1 MKGRTKIF
9 AALCLLLGLAAIS
22 CNVLGEGF
30 KSYKEKNNPEAFKKI
45 PLTPAYQGGNM
56 YPLSF
61 GTSSGNT
68 GNRIGAR
75 LNNAVVVNPDGSVIL
90 RAENS
95 NSNAGKIAGSED
107 GITFYF
113 KEVEADKNFKL
124 QAEVEVIFFGLQ
136 SGRTELN
143 GQEAWGLMARDCVPQ
158 YSGFTMEDVKDI
170 VLDSDLWANYSPPSG
185 GKYHAGS
192 TGGTSNMI
200 MVGGVKRGARVYWR
214 TGVTDPVGDYVTN
227 SSTLSDA
234 SKSEFF
240 YYPRDNLD
248 YSQYPT
254 INDRPDFAP
263 AGSKYGLYLEKN
275 NSGFV
280 VRITPPANKGGDTA
294 YRRNPYDLTVDTVE
308 VGVGKV
314 LEYFIPEPDMLTSIN
329 QNHYYVGL
337 FASRSAEVKISNIFY
352 EEAAEEDCA
361 PRIEMLPEQF
371 IPSFEVASPGTTATA
386 DYVFYGRANVEGNIA
401 ISLNDTKLPEEA
413 GIGKWTV
420 ETSNA
425 SGKPFN
431 LFEIPVDGLKEGD
444 NVFQIAF
451 YPDKK
456 QSESGFLLAS
466 TDVVTQTFIV
476 NRKVFGQNIYVA
488 PAGKRTNTGAYDSP
502 LDIETAIAYVQPG
515 QKIIMKDGVYN
526 PLGVAIPR
534 YNNGKF
540 NTDPGAPAAPQTSN
554 PRYQDDP
561 YYKYYKV
568 LEAENR
574 DRAIIDFMG
583 HPYNKAFELR
593 GDYWVLSGFHIRGT
607 APAKKKGLTVMGKH
621 NRVEWLKTYFNGDT
635 GIQISGENAEPKVL
649 WPAYNVI
656 AYCESFYNKDEA
668 RNDAD
673 GFAAKLTVGDGNRFE
688 WCVAHNNVDDG
699 WDLFTKKETG
709 DIGIVVIEYSV
720 AYKNGYYLVNPD
732 PNSTDWSVEWGND
745 GGNGFK
751 IGGEGLAIKHIARQ
765 CIAFING
772 SDGFT
777 SNSNPALQLDHC
789 TSFDNEDRG
798 FAVYGSGSSSIVDPV
813 QNYGSRTSWLLSMY
827 SANAGT
833 HRNDGILVLPSP
845 LLNSDGDPTGQ
856 SYTNPV
862 NPGVVWYNNRSINR
876 ENTPHTIDNNIV
888 STVLPIPD
896 AIGPAPFE
904 NDLTGPIRGRFIQR
918 NPDGTFVLNDFMK
931 TKNINGTQP
940 GSTGLY

>member
-1 MKGRTKIF
+1 MKTRKTLF
-9 AALCLLLGLAAIS
+9 TALCFLLCLTAIS
-22 CNVLGEGF
+22 CNVLNEGF
-30 KSYKEKNNPEAFKKI
+30 KAYKEKNNPDAFKKI
-45 PLTPAYQGGNM
+45 PLTTASEGGNM
-56 YPLSF
+56 HRLSF
-61 GTSSGNT
+61 GTSSGGT
-68 GNRIGAR
+68 SLGR
-75 LNNAVVVNPDGSVIL
+75 LNNSVTVNNDGTINL
-90 RAENS
+90 YAN
-95 NSNAGKIAGSED
+95 NANGNAGKIAGSED

-113 KEVEADKNFKL
+113 KEVEAGKNFKL
-124 QAEVEVIFFGLQ
+124 QADVEVIFFALQ

-158 YSGFTMEDVKDI
+158 YPGRTMT
-170 VLDSDLWANYSPPSG
+170 DLANADA
-185 GKYHAGS
+185 YHAGS

-214 TGVTDPVGDYVTN
+214 TGVTDPTTAGSPDGIGDYVYN
-227 SSTLSDA
+227 STFLSDA
-234 SKSEFF
+234 SKAQFF

-280 VRITPPANKGGDTA
+280 VRITPPANKGGDPA

-308 VGVGKV
+308 IGVGKV
-314 LEYFIPEPDMLTSIN
+314 LEYFIPEPDILTSIN
-329 QNHYYVGL
+329 QKYYYVGL
-337 FASRSAEVKISNIFY
+337 FASRSAEVKISNVFY
-352 EEAAEEDCA
+352 EEAAAEDCA

-371 IPSFEVASPGTTATA
+371 VPSFEVASPGTTATA

-401 ISLNDTKLPEEA
+401 ISLNDTKLPDAA

-431 LFEIPVDGLKEGD
+431 LFEIPVDNLKEGD

-451 YPDKK
+451 YPAKN

-476 NRKVFGQNIYVA
+476 NRKVYGQNMYVA
-488 PAGKRTNTGAYDSP
+488 PAGRRTNTGAYDSP
-502 LDIETAIAYVQPG
+502 LDLDTAIAYVQPG
-515 QKIIMKDGVYN
+515 QKIIMKDGVYT
-526 PLGVAIPR
+526 PLGVTIPR
-534 YNNGKF
+534 YNNGKP
-540 NTDPGAPAAPQTSN
+540 NTDPGAPDAPQTSN
-554 PRYQDDP
+554 PDYQNDP

-568 LEAENR
+568 LQAENR

-583 HPYNKAFELR
+583 HPYNRAFELR

-607 APAKKKGLTVMGKH
+607 APAKKKGLTVMGKN

-635 GIQISGENAEPKVL
+635 GIQISGENSEPKVM

-720 AYKNGYYLVNPD
+720 AYKNGYYLSKRNED
-732 PNSTDWSVEWGND
+732 PNDWSVEWGND

-789 TSFDNEDRG
+789 TAFDNEDRG

-813 QNYGSRTSWLLSMY
+813 QNFGSRTSWLLSMY
-827 SANAGT
+827 SPEALAKGN

-845 LLNSDGDPTGQ
+845 LLNADGDPTGN
-856 SYTNPV
+856 SYYNPV

-876 ENTPHTIDNNIV
+876 DNTPHTVENNIV

-896 AIGPAPFE
+896 AIGSAPFE
-904 NDLTGPIRGRFIQR
+904 NDLTGSIKGRFIQR
-918 NPDGTFVLNDFMK
+918 NADGTFILNDFMK

-940 GSTGLY
+940 GSTELY